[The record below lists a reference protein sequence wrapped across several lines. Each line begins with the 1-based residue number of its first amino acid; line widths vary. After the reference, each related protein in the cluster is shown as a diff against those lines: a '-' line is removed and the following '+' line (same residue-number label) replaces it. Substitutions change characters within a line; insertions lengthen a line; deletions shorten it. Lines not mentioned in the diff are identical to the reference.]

1 MATITESDTFIGN
14 GFGNIQYPFEPK
26 NEACTNEFLA
36 EIWRKSVET
45 RAKLVILL
53 NKNEDIRIGI
63 DSETPT
69 ITRIIGNIDDLSKEQ
84 RLLLLTAIIETKD
97 FLNLDADENYEPKP
111 AELSVLYDY
120 SEFSGKAPRYALCS
134 HAKKTFEW
142 MNKIKSPII
151 ARFDDRVSVHFDP
164 TARRAIGRTIE
175 IGNRPIGNDVP
186 KSLKGM
192 DDWYIR
198 FSLEVLQSIQEAI
211 DDVYKPVRRPK
222 RR

>member
-14 GFGNIQYPFEPK
+14 GLGTIPYPYEPK
-26 NEACTNEFLA
+26 TEDCTNEFLA
-36 EIWRKSVET
+36 EIWRKSVKT
-45 RAKLVILL
+45 RAKFVVLL

-69 ITRIIGNIDDLSKEQ
+69 LTRIIGNIDDLSKDQ
-84 RLLLLTAIIETKD
+84 KLLLLTAIIEAKD
-97 FLNLDADENYEPKP
+97 FLNLDADKNYEPKP

-120 SEFSGKAPRYALCS
+120 SEFSGKAPEYALFS
-134 HAKKTFEW
+134 HAKKAFEW
-142 MNKIKSPII
+142 MKKVKSPIM

-164 TARRAIGRTIE
+164 MARRAIGRPIE

-192 DDWYIR
+192 DDWYVR
-198 FSLEVLQSIQEAI
+198 FSLEVLQSIQKAI
-211 DDVYKPVRRPK
+211 DEIQPPVRGRK